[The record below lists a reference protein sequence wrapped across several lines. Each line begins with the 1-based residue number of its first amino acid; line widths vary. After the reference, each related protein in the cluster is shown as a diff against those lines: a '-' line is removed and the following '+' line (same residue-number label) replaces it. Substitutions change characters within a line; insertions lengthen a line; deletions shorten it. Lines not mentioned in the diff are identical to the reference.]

1 MQPHQFHI
9 QRIDHTGLVAGMCKE
24 LGIANLLDSL
34 VPNQSETRKISFGET
49 VVSMLLNGLGFTART
64 LHMFPEFHADKPLDK
79 LIRPGIEPEH
89 INESVLGRALDQI
102 FELGVSEVYLSL
114 AVKAVNVLKLP
125 CNALNLDS
133 TSFHVDG
140 RYNSES
146 EIDEEDL
153 NCIKI
158 CRGYSRDHRP
168 ELNQAILLLMTENQA
183 GIPVFMA
190 ASSGNINDNTNFKKV
205 ISKHL
210 KCYKEALNN
219 RYLIGDAA
227 LYTTDNVQ
235 ILHQQEQ
242 QFITRVPAKIKAARE
257 LVDSVASCAMTPVE
271 GAEGY
276 DSYEVLSDYADVP
289 QRWVLIR
296 SEQAR
301 KSEQKTLL
309 KKLLKKSEKEAEALT
324 SKLAKKPF
332 KCETD
337 ALRAFNEWQSKSNYC
352 QAEPVIT
359 TKPCYTKAGRPE
371 KDSKPDSV
379 EYYVSGHPWVS
390 VDCREVAEAS
400 LGCFVLAT
408 NNLDRNQLSSAEVLS
423 TYKSQQSVER
433 GFRFLKSPEFLVSS
447 LFLKKP
453 ERIEALLM
461 VMTLCLLVYAAIQ
474 HRIRH
479 ELKRQSRFFPDMKRK
494 PYQNPTARWVFFCF
508 QGINVLL
515 VDGHEKHVVGLQER
529 QLTIISIL
537 GRTYQEIYS

>member
-1 MQPHQFHI
+1 MPPHQYQV
-9 QRIDHTGLVAGMCKE
+9 QRIDHSGLVAGMCKE
-24 LGIANLLDSL
+24 LGIANFLDSL
-34 VPNQSETRKISFGET
+34 VPNQSESRNISFGET
-49 VVSMLLNGLGFTART
+49 IVAMALNGLGFTSRT

-79 LIRPGIEPEH
+79 LIRSGIEPEH
-89 INESVLGRALDQI
+89 INESVLGRALDQL
-102 FELGVSEVYLSL
+102 FELDVSEVYLSL

-140 RYNSES
+140 CYNSDS
-146 EIDEEDL
+146 DVDEEDL

-190 ASSGNINDNTNFKKV
+190 ASSGNINDNTNFKKIV
-205 ISKHL
+205 SKHI
-210 KCYKEALNN
+210 KSFKDALNN
-219 RYLIGDAA
+219 RYLVGDAA
-227 LYTTDNVQ
+227 LYTTEIVQ
-235 ILHQQEQ
+235 TLQQQ
-242 QFITRVPAKIKAARE
+242 DQLFVTRAPAKIKAVRE
-257 LVDSVASCAMTPVE
+257 LTQSIPLRKMKPVE

-276 DSYEVLSDYADVP
+276 EAFEVLSNYADVS

-301 KSEQKTLL
+301 KKEQKALF
-309 KKLLKKSEKEAEALT
+309 KKILKKSANEAKSLT

-332 KCETD
+332 KCESD
-337 ALRAFNEWQSKSNYC
+337 ALRAFDEWQSKTTYC
-352 QAEPVIT
+352 QAEPVVT
-359 TKPCYTKAGRPE
+359 AKPCYTKAGRPE
-371 KDSKPDSV
+371 KDSEPDSM
-379 EYYVSGHPWVS
+379 EYCVSGHPWVP
-390 VDCREVAEAS
+390 VDCRKEAEVT

-408 NNLDRNQLSSAEVLS
+408 NDLDKNNFSSAEVLS

-433 GFRFLKSPEFLVSS
+433 GFRFLKSPDFMVSS

-479 ELKRQSRFFPDMKRK
+479 ELKRQNRFFPDMKRK
-494 PYQNPTARWVFFCF
+494 PCQNPTARWVFFCF

-515 VDGHEKHVVGLQER
+515 VNGHEKHVVGLQER

-537 GRTYQEIYS
+537 GRTYEKIYS

>member
-146 EIDEEDL
+146 EVDEEDL

-257 LVDSVASCAMTPVE
+257 LMDSVVWLC
-271 GAEGY
+271 
-276 DSYEVLSDYADVP
+276 
-289 QRWVLIR
+289 
-296 SEQAR
+296 
-301 KSEQKTLL
+301 
-309 KKLLKKSEKEAEALT
+309 
-324 SKLAKKPF
+324 
-332 KCETD
+332 
-337 ALRAFNEWQSKSNYC
+337 
-352 QAEPVIT
+352 
-359 TKPCYTKAGRPE
+359 
-371 KDSKPDSV
+371 SV
-379 EYYVSGHPWVS
+379 
-390 VDCREVAEAS
+390 
-400 LGCFVLAT
+400 
-408 NNLDRNQLSSAEVLS
+408 
-423 TYKSQQSVER
+423 
-433 GFRFLKSPEFLVSS
+433 
-447 LFLKKP
+447 
-453 ERIEALLM
+453 
-461 VMTLCLLVYAAIQ
+461 
-474 HRIRH
+474 
-479 ELKRQSRFFPDMKRK
+479 
-494 PYQNPTARWVFFCF
+494 
-508 QGINVLL
+508 
-515 VDGHEKHVVGLQER
+515 
-529 QLTIISIL
+529 
-537 GRTYQEIYS
+537 